1 MTKDSGVNGV
11 IIPEM
16 YCVFLLVAHPTWTK
30 ICREAGDGGGG
41 VEEAGVNMGKLS
53 VFFFSFV
60 SWSLLVS
67 QALFLVQA
75 LCRDKTEPHIKAYV
89 TNVLSLQTS
98 FSHFN
103 LWLTGGQSDVSLL

>member
-41 VEEAGVNMGKLS
+41 VEEARVNMGKLS
-53 VFFFSFV
+53 VFFFFFC
-60 SWSLLVS
+60 
-67 QALFLVQA
+67 FLVFACFPGFILGSSPVQRQDRA
-75 LCRDKTEPHIKAYV
+75 PYKGLCNKCAFL
-89 TNVLSLQTS
+89 TNFL
-98 FSHFN
+98 
-103 LWLTGGQSDVSLL
+103 